1 VNAYGARLGEFHATA
16 LGEVPPGDP
25 EGLRRGLRRQPGG
38 GAVIE
43 AVGPCARWTA
53 PGPGRGAAPRRVRG
67 LRVERQLRHLG
78 ARPVAR
84 PRDEPAAAAHEPAGS
99 GGRGRGHRLEEA
111 ALLRASLLLY
121 LLPVLGLI
129 GGALGGAALAG
140 TGAGDWLAILGGA
153 LGLAA
158 GSCSAARGPPPLPD
172 AGVVLL
178 RRHDE
183 PVNVLL
189 DTGPVRP
196 TTTRS
201 I

>member
-1 VNAYGARLGEFHATA
+1 
-16 LGEVPPGDP
+16 
-25 EGLRRGLRRQPGG
+25 
-38 GAVIE
+38 VIE
-43 AVGPCARWTA
+43 AVATVREVDGPRVLVEVQR
-53 PGPGRGAAPRRVRG
+53 RGACGGCESSGSCGTSALGKWLARG
-67 LRVERQLRHLG
+67 TSQLRL
-78 ARPVAR
+78 RTNLPVR
-84 PRDEPAAAAHEPAGS
+84 AGEAVVI
-99 GGRGRGHRLEEA
+99 GLEEA

-121 LLPVLGLI
+121 LLPVLCLI
-129 GGALGGAALAG
+129 AGALGGAALAG

-153 LGLAA
+153 LGLAGGLLLSRA
-158 GSCSAARGPPPLPD
+158 RAAALPD

>member
-1 VNAYGARLGEFHATA
+1 M
-16 LGEVPPGDP
+16 
-25 EGLRRGLRRQPGG
+25 
-38 GAVIE
+38 IE
-43 AVGPCARWTA
+43 AVATVREVDGPRVLVEVQR
-53 PGPGRGAAPRRVRG
+53 RGACGGCESSGSCGTSALGKWLARG
-67 LRVERQLRHLG
+67 TSQLRL
-78 ARPVAR
+78 RTSLPVR
-84 PRDEPAAAAHEPAGS
+84 AGEAVVI
-99 GGRGRGHRLEEA
+99 GLEEA

-121 LLPVLGLI
+121 LLPVLCLI
-129 GGALGGAALAG
+129 AGALGGAALAG
-140 TGAGDWLAILGGA
+140 TGAGDWLAVLGGA
-153 LGLAA
+153 LGLAGGLLLSRA
-158 GSCSAARGPPPLPD
+158 RAAALPD